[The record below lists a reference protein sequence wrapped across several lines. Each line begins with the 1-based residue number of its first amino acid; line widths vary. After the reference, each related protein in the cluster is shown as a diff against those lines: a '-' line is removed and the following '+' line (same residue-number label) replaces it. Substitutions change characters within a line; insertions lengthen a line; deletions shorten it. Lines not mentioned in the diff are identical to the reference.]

1 MAKMQPAII
10 SHCDRLWKQVEQGE
24 SSGELNAML
33 VMPVIDILNGQVVHA
48 IAGKRPEYRPITS
61 ALCTTSHPV
70 DIAAA
75 LATEFGS
82 QQAYVADLD
91 ALQGEPIQWPAIR
104 QIANHLPQLWLDVG
118 ITCRSDARE
127 VLSTGR
133 HYQLDA
139 RWIVATESLLDPNDL
154 PAIASLTAT
163 NQFILS
169 LDLRCG
175 EPVVRCTAWQSKTA
189 LEIATEA
196 IRSGYNT
203 ILILDIAQVGMNS
216 GVGTL
221 PLCRKIRDEFPQ
233 VSIATGGG
241 IRDAHD
247 LLAVG
252 NAGADIALV
261 SSALHARRLD
271 CEAVSAI
278 RHSKQ
283 TNTHL
288 SK

>member
-1 MAKMQPAII
+1 MARTRPAII
-10 SHCDRLWKQVEQGE
+10 FHCDRLLKKVEHGE
-24 SSGELNAML
+24 SFGEFNTML

-48 IAGKRPEYRPITS
+48 IAGKRQEYRPITS
-61 ALCTTSHPV
+61 TLCNTSQPD
-70 DIAAA
+70 DIARAFA
-75 LATEFGS
+75 KEFGS

-104 QIANHLPQLWLDVG
+104 QIANYLPQLWLDVG
-118 ITCRSDARE
+118 ITCRSDAEE
-127 VLSTGR
+127 VLNTGQ

-139 RWIVATESLLDPNDL
+139 RWLVATESLLDPSEL
-154 PAIASLTAT
+154 SAIASLTAT
-163 NQFILS
+163 NEFILS

-196 IRSGYNT
+196 IRAGYNT

-221 PLCRKIRDEFPQ
+221 PLCRKIRDEFLH

-247 LLAVG
+247 LLVVG

-278 RHSKQ
+278 RPSKQ
-283 TNTHL
+283 TKTHP